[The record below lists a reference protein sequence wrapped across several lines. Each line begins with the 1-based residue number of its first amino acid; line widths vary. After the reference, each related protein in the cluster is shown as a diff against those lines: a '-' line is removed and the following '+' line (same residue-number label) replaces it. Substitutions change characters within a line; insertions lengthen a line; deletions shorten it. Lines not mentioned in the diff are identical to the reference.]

1 MIMNKIKSLIA
12 IVGLSLLSACGGGG
26 DGGGG
31 GTPAPVASTSVFNLQ
46 AAYKSDNATSSSNRL
61 TITGMQGTSPV
72 SGNATAETGAVTSG
86 TFEGQPALQQRT
98 IIFGSITFNNQ
109 TVPISWS
116 KISWM
121 DTNYMPRGQSQSG
134 KEYTVVDGTATLPT
148 AAKVNDTGAFFT
160 AKSYTT
166 SDKTTLLATKT
177 VTYLMEA
184 DTATTALVT
193 LITVVKNNAGNTIG
207 TTTNQYRVTTANV
220 FTRIKETAVD
230 NTNGSSLTYTVIY

>member
-1 MIMNKIKSLIA
+1 MKKIKSLIA

-31 GTPAPVASTSVFNLQ
+31 GGGTPAPVASTSAFNLQ
-46 AAYKSDNATSSSNRL
+46 AAYKSDNATSSSYRL
-61 TITGMQGTSPV
+61 SITGMQGTSPV

-109 TVPISWS
+109 TVPISGS

-121 DTNYMPRGQSQSG
+121 DTNYMPRGQSG
-134 KEYTVVDGTATLPT
+134 KEYIVVDGTATLPT
-148 AAKVNDTGAFFT
+148 AAKVNDTGAVFT
-160 AKSYTT
+160 AKRYTT
-166 SDKTTLLATKT
+166 SDKTTLLGTET
-177 VTYLMEA
+177 MTYLMEA

-207 TTTNQYRVTTANV
+207 TGTNQYRITTANV